1 MAPTAT
7 FVSPSKLKSNDPCWC
22 GSGKKFKRCHKPSYD
37 RIVPGILSPRR
48 EVPAGIEPTPWAIAG
63 GASNRSEPNVKT
75 PEVIERLRRTGPAA
89 AEVLRVTGEAIAP
102 GVTTDELDRI
112 CHEATIAAGGYPSPL
127 NYHGT
132 YPKSLCT
139 SINEVICHGI
149 PDDRPLRDGDI
160 VNLDVTV
167 FREGVHGDTN
177 ATFLVGNVDPESTRL
192 VRITRE
198 CLSRGIDA
206 VKPGRPI
213 SDIGRAIQ
221 DHAEGA
227 GLGVVKAFV
236 GHGIGETFH
245 TELAIPHYYDPR
257 ATTVMEPGMVFTIE
271 PMITLGD
278 WRHRLW
284 DDDWTAVTADGRRT
298 AQFEHTLV
306 VTDDGCDVLTL
317 REDGRWNGDGGQPG
331 DPEVA

>member
-1 MAPTAT
+1 M
-7 FVSPSKLKSNDPCWC
+7 
-22 GSGKKFKRCHKPSYD
+22 
-37 RIVPGILSPRR
+37 
-48 EVPAGIEPTPWAIAG
+48 
-63 GASNRSEPNVKT
+63 
-75 PEVIERLRRTGPAA
+75 
-89 AEVLRVTGEAIAP
+89 
-102 GVTTDELDRI
+102 
-112 CHEATIAAGGYPSPL
+112 
-127 NYHGT
+127 
-132 YPKSLCT
+132 
-139 SINEVICHGI
+139 
-149 PDDRPLRDGDI
+149 
-160 VNLDVTV
+160 NLDVTV

-245 TELAIPHYYDPR
+245 TDLAIPHYYDPR

-331 DPEVA
+331 DPEVG

>member
-1 MAPTAT
+1 M
-7 FVSPSKLKSNDPCWC
+7 
-22 GSGKKFKRCHKPSYD
+22 SGQSLL
-37 RIVPGILSPRR
+37 VPGTLSPLRA
-48 EVPAGIEPTPWAIAG
+48 VPASIPRPEYVGKDGPTPYQGPEVQDAETIERMRIAG
-63 GASNRSEPNVKT
+63 G
-75 PEVIERLRRTGPAA
+75 IAA
-89 AEVLRVTGEAIAP
+89 RAMAEAAGHIAP
-102 GVTTDELDRI
+102 GVTTDELDRVA
-112 CHEATIAAGGYPSPL
+112 HEYLCDHGAYPSTL
-127 NYHGT
+127 GYRKF
-132 YPKSLCT
+132 PKSLCT

-177 ATFLVGNVDPESTRL
+177 ATFFVGNVDPESTRL
-192 VRITRE
+192 VCITRE

-317 REDGRWNGDGGQPG
+317 RQDGRWNGDGGQPG
-331 DPEVA
+331 DPKVG